1 MSTLHPSQTPL
12 PEIDV
17 KDRFLNRDL
26 SWLEFNRRVIHEAM
40 DERNPALERVRFLAI
55 FTSNL
60 DEFFMKRVGWHRRH
74 NRTSPTNPVSPDGRT
89 AAQVLKEIRE
99 YTLLDLARQADHY
112 TTRLKPDLR
121 DKGVHLC
128 AWADLSEP
136 ERRAGSEYFQA
147 SAFPVLTPLAVDPGS
162 PFPFISNLSLSLG
175 VLLRHPD
182 RHDPVFAR
190 VKVPEVLPKW
200 VRVSPAGATPLRL
213 VPMYELIRNHLR
225 DLFPDLEVLS
235 VMAFRVTRNAEIPR
249 EDEDT
254 EDIRELMEE
263 ELRQRRFAEVV
274 RLETGPNPDPWMLAF
289 LKDELSLSD
298 DDCYQLPAEVD
309 YEDLKIVADLP
320 LANLKFPTWTPV
332 VPKPLADENTD
343 MFALVRRG
351 DFLTHHPYESFDA
364 TVGRFVEAATI
375 DPKVLAIKMTLY
387 RVGDSTPFIKSLI
400 RAAEQGKQVVVLV
413 ELKARF
419 DEERNLRLADQLERA
434 GAHVVYGV
442 MGLKTH
448 TKVTLVVRE
457 EQEPLAPAQPATPGT
472 PLAPQQTV
480 PTIRSYAHI
489 GSGNYN
495 ATTARLYTDL
505 GLFTADPDTTRDVV
519 ELFHYLTG
527 RSLKRSYRKLLVA
540 PANMRNRVI
549 ELIDREAE
557 HAKKGLP
564 ARIVAKMNQLEERKV
579 CNALYAASR
588 AGVQI
593 DLIVRGFC
601 TLRPQVPGLSENIR
615 VVSVIGR
622 FLEHSRI
629 FYYRNA
635 QADEVDGDF
644 FIGSA
649 DWMYRNLLAR
659 VEAVVPVEGRAQKNR
674 LWQILQIM
682 LADKRQAW
690 DMLPD
695 GRYLQRTPNTPTEA
709 ATGTHQMLMALARQY
724 SE

>member
-1 MSTLHPSQTPL
+1 MSVIDTPL
-12 PEIDV
+12 PEIEV

-26 SWLEFNRRVIHEAM
+26 SWLEFNRRVLHEAM

-74 NRTSPTNPVSPDGRT
+74 NRTNPTTPVSPDGRT
-89 AAQVLKEIRE
+89 APQVLKEIRE

-182 RHDPVFAR
+182 RIEPVFAR

-200 VRVSPAGATPLRL
+200 VRVSPLGATPLRL
-213 VPMYELIRNHLR
+213 VPMYELIRNHLS
-225 DLFPDLEVLS
+225 DLFTDLEVLS

-289 LKDELSLSD
+289 LKDELRLSD

-320 LANLKFPTWTPV
+320 LANLKFDTWTPV
-332 VPKPLADENTD
+332 TPKLLADENAD
-343 MFALVRRG
+343 IFSLVRRG
-351 DFLTHHPYESFDA
+351 DFLVHHPYESFDA
-364 TVGRFVEAATI
+364 TVGRFVEAATL

-442 MGLKTH
+442 LGLKTH

-457 EQEPLAPAQPATPGT
+457 EQDPVVPPPGQPPTTPPVT
-472 PLAPQQTV
+472 A

-489 GSGNYN
+489 GTGNYN

-505 GLFTADPDTTRDVV
+505 GLFTADPDITRDVV

-540 PANMRNRVI
+540 PANMRTRVL

-557 HAKKGLP
+557 NARNGLP
-564 ARIVAKMNQLEERKV
+564 ARIIAKMNQLEERKV

-601 TLRPQVPGLSENIR
+601 TLRPQVPGLSDNIR
-615 VVSVIGR
+615 VSSVIGR

-635 QADEVDGDF
+635 QTDETDGDF

-649 DWMYRNLLAR
+649 DWMYRNLLTR
-659 VEAVVPVEGRAQKNR
+659 VEAVVPVESKTQKQR

-695 GRYLQRTPNTPTEA
+695 GKYTQRTPTTPAAA
-709 ATGTHQMLMALARQY
+709 ATGTHQTLMSLSRQQV
-724 SE
+724 ET